1 MREASRWP
9 EESWRPVVLTVC
21 TVSAPRYTARP
32 EWSSPGES
40 MWMRLSKFSLYNR
53 LPVHSLARLIAVRPD
68 EALADGVDLRRAD
81 RFVVDKLADVLET
94 SDGSARTGFCCAT
107 ARPALG
113 WASTEL
119 RYCPTCL
126 EQGFHAAWFQWRFIE
141 RCPVHQRRLRR
152 GCHQCA
158 AVIPYVLA
166 RDMAAHPL
174 SCGRCNTCWVPGLDR
189 PAGRCTPIA
198 GQAARVLQRW
208 QRFVADTVVTLTA
221 PAARRRDPNTG
232 RFISQPAPWL
242 DGRTA
247 YLAEHIRTLNRL
259 YDVPPPSSIE
269 VLRRQPAFAAAGST
283 RRVMVADDDDWQTNA
298 ALYYS
303 QIDWPHFGIGFR
315 EYEHTVD
322 RVRRQLFGNVLYP
335 AHASTI
341 WARPGHQC
349 VISSRD
355 LGSDSAIALGWL
367 TSWYG
372 LTRACVPKDR
382 LSTPAL
388 GLAGWL
394 AHLPHRP
401 ADVPQCAW
409 RDQLNVWLY
418 EDLMRS
424 AWIWTRITSFMR
436 DRGHYLL
443 IAWLARPC
451 ELATLRR
458 TDNTPSTAKSA
469 MPTS

>member
-1 MREASRWP
+1 M
-9 EESWRPVVLTVC
+9 VLPVC
-21 TVSAPRYTARP
+21 TASAPRYTARP

-53 LPVHSLARLIAVRPD
+53 LSVHSLARLIAVRPD

-81 RFVVDKLADVLET
+81 RFVIDKLADVLET
-94 SDGSARTGFCCAT
+94 SDGSARAGFCCAT

-141 RCPVHQRRLRR
+141 RCPVHRRRLRH
-152 GCHQCA
+152 GCRQCA

-174 SCGRCNTCWVPGLDR
+174 SCARCNTCWVPGLNR
-189 PAGRCTPIA
+189 PAGRCTPIT
-198 GQAARVLQRW
+198 GQAARVLRRW
-208 QRFVADTVVTLTA
+208 KSFIADTVIPLTA
-221 PAARRRDPNTG
+221 PASRCRDPNTG
-232 RFISQPAPWL
+232 RFIVQPAPWL
-242 DGRTA
+242 DGRKA
-247 YLAEHIRTLNRL
+247 NLAEYMRLLNRL
-259 YDVPPPSSIE
+259 YDVPPPSSFE
-269 VLRRQPAFAAAGST
+269 VLRRQPAFSAAGST
-283 RRVMVADDDDWQTNA
+283 RRFMVADDDDWQTDA
-298 ALYYS
+298 APQYS

-322 RVRRQLFGNVLYP
+322 RVGRELFGNMLCP
-335 AHASTI
+335 AHASTL
-341 WARPGHQC
+341 WARPAHQC
-349 VISSRD
+349 VLSSRD
-355 LGSDSAIALGWL
+355 VGSDSATALGWSL
-367 TSWYG
+367 SWYG

-409 RDQLNVWLY
+409 RDQLNDWLY

-424 AWIWTRITSFMR
+424 AWIWSRIASFMR

-458 TDNTPSTAKSA
+458 NDNTPSTEASAIPKS
-469 MPTS
+469 